1 MPEDAEA
8 FYSLAL
14 KVENLDAA
22 GGGSAEPVTVGG
34 EDKGVDNVTGLE
46 GVEVLALVEIPKH
59 GDTVLAAGGSK
70 RAVGRD
76 GDGVDVA
83 SVAVVVGSTLR

>member
-1 MPEDAEA
+1 M
-8 FYSLAL
+8 
-14 KVENLDAA
+14 
-22 GGGSAEPVTVGG
+22 
-34 EDKGVDNVTGLE
+34 
-46 GVEVLALVEIPKH
+46 LALVEIPKH

-83 SVAVVVGSTLR
+83 SVAVVVSLELELLKLPDLSMKLALEQIPERYTRVRDLGDFEWSHRV